1 MTLGRLRATVTLM
14 IAIPFARARA
24 QAPETS
30 LRSVS
35 RAEAVTE
42 AMTKGSRL
50 ALAFTDTA
58 AAAGAAQAAT
68 AFPNPALIAGYSK
81 SAPQYHLSLDQPIE
95 YPWMRSAR
103 SDAANEFLRA
113 AHYRFVLERAS
124 ALVEADTAYTAV
136 LAARAHARLSQRTAV
151 DADSLL
157 TVARL
162 RRDAGDASDLDVE
175 LATVIAG
182 QTANTSAND
191 SVGAVDALL
200 ELQRVMGLSG
210 DRPLIVPTDSLVP
223 PATAQPPRA
232 DSVTASPL
240 AVAAAEA
247 SMRGAERSLTMEQR
261 NVFTT
266 PTIQLGFEEHD
277 PSGAEPGVLPTFGI
291 SLPLPLWNQ
300 HGGEIA
306 LAKAGLGRAQAELAQ
321 ARRESDARIA
331 RARRELDA
339 ALARVGRDQKL
350 LASAQRVAQ
359 MSFTAYAEGAAG
371 LVTVLEAQKVARD
384 AMARYVDDVAAAQI
398 AAALLRLH
406 TLTAEA
412 Q

>member
-1 MTLGRLRATVTLM
+1 VNSIRFAPGVLAILLAASPLIGAQEPALRPIT
-14 IAIPFARARA
+14 
-24 QAPETS
+24 
-30 LRSVS
+30 
-35 RAEAVTE
+35 RAEAVAE
-42 AMTKGSRL
+42 ATSKGSRL

-58 AAAGAAQAAT
+58 AAAGAAQAVT
-68 AFPNPALIAGYSK
+68 SYPNPALSAGYSK

-113 AHYRFVLERAS
+113 ARYRFVLERA
-124 ALVEADTAYTAV
+124 AAQVEADTAYTDV
-136 LAARAHARLSQRTAV
+136 LAARARARLSQRTAA

-157 TVARL
+157 TIARL

-182 QTANTSAND
+182 ETANTSAND
-191 SVGAVDALL
+191 SINAVDALL
-200 ELQRVMGLSG
+200 ELQSVMGLAS
-210 DRPLIVPTDSLVP
+210 DRPLIVPTDSLLP
-223 PATAQPPRA
+223 PAPVQPPHS

-277 PSGAEPGVLPTFGI
+277 PSGSEPGVLPTFGI

-331 RARRELDA
+331 RARRELA
-339 ALARVGRDQKL
+339 AAIARVTRDQKL

-359 MSFTAYAEGAAG
+359 MSFTAYAEGATG
-371 LVTVLEAQKVARD
+371 LVTALESQKIARD
-384 AMARYVDDVAAAQI
+384 AVARYVEDVAAAQT